1 MAARTPAAPRTDVPR
16 MARLRRFNLLM
27 AALHLG
33 QGLAMLAA
41 SSAFALPVTT
51 SFLNYDEGAGK
62 LAPQPD
68 TLFDVRIGPLVAA
81 FLFVSAIAHLAVSL
95 PGAYDWYARNLR
107 RGVNYARWAEYAIS
121 SSVMMVVI
129 AMLVGIYDIA
139 ALLLVF
145 AANAAM
151 ILFGWVMEAHNQT
164 TERTSWLSFV
174 FGSIIGIVPWIAVG
188 IYLFGAGGDG
198 NGPPTFVYG
207 IYGSIFVFF
216 NVFAVNMVLQYKK
229 VGRWRDYLY
238 GERVYI
244 LLSLVAKSLL
254 AWQVFAGTLRP
265 V

>member
-1 MAARTPAAPRTDVPR
+1 MAVLTATAPDKDAPQLP
-16 MARLRRFNLLM
+16 RLRRFNLAM
-27 AALHLG
+27 AGLHLA
-33 QGLAMLAA
+33 QGLVMLAL
-41 SSAFALPVTT
+41 SNDFSLPVTT
-51 SFLNYDEGAGK
+51 SFLRYDTGTTQ
-62 LAPQPD
+62 LAPSPE
-68 TLFDVRIGPLVAA
+68 TLVDLRIGPLVAA
-81 FLFVSAIAHLAVSL
+81 FLFVSAIAHVVVSL
-95 PGAYDWYARNLR
+95 PGSYGWYARNLR
-107 RGVNYARWAEYAIS
+107 RGVNYARWAEYAVS

-151 ILFGWVMEAHNQT
+151 ILFGWTMEAHNQT
-164 TERTSWLSFV
+164 AERTSWLSFV
-174 FGSIIGIVPWIAVG
+174 FGSIVGIVPWIAVG

-216 NVFAVNMVLQYKK
+216 NVFAVNMVLQYRK
-229 VGRWRDYLY
+229 VGPWRDYLF
-238 GERVYI
+238 GERVY
-244 LLSLVAKSLL
+244 LVLSLVAKSLL